1 MLPASEAF
9 LFFCCTA
16 VAGCL
21 NSWWQKSPK
30 ALRTRLWCDGTNRK
44 KTTLR
49 EKDGKGK
56 YKPWTSTDHFIV
68 YICLHFYVSPWN
80 SFFLHFVYDVH
91 IWSHMHIMRT
101 GPILRSSSYAD
112 IKPNQQPS
120 GFLVSVKH
128 GARQIQLIPALG
140 NQDPGSIQI
149 ARQAEI
155 GAADTAG

>member
-1 MLPASEAF
+1 MVGKCYQLGKPF
-9 LFFCCTA
+9 FFCCTS

-44 KTTLR
+44 KTTLS

-56 YKPWTSTDHFIV
+56 YKPLISTDHFIV

-91 IWSHMHIMRT
+91 IWSHMHIMRI
-101 GPILRSSSYAD
+101 GPILRSSNYAD
-112 IKPNQQPS
+112 MKPN
-120 GFLVSVKH
+120 
-128 GARQIQLIPALG
+128 QLIPALG